1 VAHVGACM
9 MLKTARRMGGVER
22 LLPNGAAY
30 GHALTMSE
38 TSER

>member
-1 VAHVGACM
+1 MKLAAPVCVRRA
-9 MLKTARRMGGVER
+9 TRRMGGVER

>member
-1 VAHVGACM
+1 MAYVGACM
-9 MLKTARRMGGVER
+9 MLKTVRRMGCVER